1 MVSDGEEADCGVRKV
16 CESGGVKILVPN
28 DCSSSSSLFL
38 PHHDSSF
45 LIFLFIPYFLT
56 STSQSSQ
63 EVSHLRPKKSAND
76 RLRQRTTSNMDA
88 QDPSSPPLA
97 SESHQPERPSNSL
110 DSNITIDHSMYPHII
125 SRLIAFAPNPVLL
138 KLRATCH
145 KLRFEVDTS
154 RLAQHI
160 VIENN
165 EVRTRGAK
173 IFLKDRPEL
182 IKYAN
187 HILDLVGSKPSEDGR
202 EDMADSSYS
211 SAMRKIEHL
220 CPDLVFDVV
229 RLFTTTV
236 GAPQSLAT
244 TVKAK
249 TTIYFLDLFDD
260 GAYHVL
266 LPVEPVGGSSTVVVN
281 IRYENKLGLSEG
293 GFIVPKLS
301 GDALYH
307 FHLTPTS
314 RRFRHSPRE
323 WPCIPTE
330 DTAER
335 PIILSLITDLAKA
348 LYSGPRVP
356 VRFVGYDKWPLI
368 WFDICSSWGQ
378 RNARRDRELE
388 SVQTSCREAFKSG
401 AGVMARIMAMRSRV
415 NDKTGL
421 SAFAEYADTIAFQ
434 TKKEYQDW
442 WAMRSPFGLSVMD
455 PHLGVRR

>member
-1 MVSDGEEADCGVRKV
+1 M
-16 CESGGVKILVPN
+16 
-28 DCSSSSSLFL
+28 
-38 PHHDSSF
+38 
-45 LIFLFIPYFLT
+45 
-56 STSQSSQ
+56 
-63 EVSHLRPKKSAND
+63 
-76 RLRQRTTSNMDA
+76 
-88 QDPSSPPLA
+88 
-97 SESHQPERPSNSL
+97 
-110 DSNITIDHSMYPHII
+110 
-125 SRLIAFAPNPVLL
+125 
-138 KLRATCH
+138 
-145 KLRFEVDTS
+145 
-154 RLAQHI
+154 
-160 VIENN
+160 
-165 EVRTRGAK
+165 
-173 IFLKDRPEL
+173 
-182 IKYAN
+182 
-187 HILDLVGSKPSEDGR
+187 
-202 EDMADSSYS
+202 
-211 SAMRKIEHL
+211 
-220 CPDLVFDVV
+220 
-229 RLFTTTV
+229 
-236 GAPQSLAT
+236 
-244 TVKAK
+244 
-249 TTIYFLDLFDD
+249 
-260 GAYHVL
+260 
-266 LPVEPVGGSSTVVVN
+266 N

-314 RRFRHSPRE
+314 RRFPHSPRE

-378 RNARRDRELE
+378 RNARRDRDLE

-455 PHLGVRR
+455 PRLGVRR